1 MVWGPLTVLDICVQ
15 LLQSV
20 LQELSWDTAIL
31 TVAL

>member
-1 MVWGPLTVLDICVQ
+1 MVWGPLMVLDICVQ